1 MHLFSKPHAG
11 YTIIEVLIAVG
22 IFAIGFLAVAGLQI
36 RAVNSATN
44 ARVITQAL
52 EMADARAEFYHA
64 LPLYP
69 NFTDTTLS
77 SAERFETPAQLSEG
91 LNETHARGYTIQTR
105 IKDNQ
110 PFAAVE
116 NIYTHSADPA
126 TVVVSKTISIAVFE
140 TAHPG
145 KILAE
150 MEMVKIWDKDL

>member
-11 YTIIEVLIAVG
+11 VTIIEVLIAVG

-52 EMADARAEFYHA
+52 ELADARAEFYYA
-64 LPLYP
+64 FPLYP
-69 NFTDTTLS
+69 HFTDTTLS

-91 LNETHARGYTIQTR
+91 LNEITVRGYTVQTR

-110 PFAAVE
+110 PFSAVK

-126 TVVVSKTISIAVFE
+126 MVVVSKTISIFVFE
-140 TAHPG
+140 TADPG
-145 KILAE
+145 KILSE

>member
-1 MHLFSKPHAG
+1 MPLFSRPHAG
-11 YTIIEVLIAVG
+11 VTIIEVVIAVG

-52 EMADARAEFYHA
+52 ELADARAEFYHA

-69 NFTDTTLS
+69 HFTDTALS
-77 SAERFETPAQLSEG
+77 SAERFETPAQLAEG
-91 LNETHARGYTIQTR
+91 VKEITTRGYTIQTR

-110 PFAAVE
+110 PFAAVK

-126 TVVVSKTISIAVFE
+126 MVVVSKTISISVFE
-140 TAHPG
+140 AVNPG
-145 KILAE
+145 AILAE
-150 MEMVKIWDKDL
+150 MEMVKIWDNDL